1 MWTLTASTIGYP
13 AKGQSIDKCYYIPLG
28 LTYEINT
35 SNKRH
40 ISTSFG
46 DWGAQNPQT
55 LQTQGQVDTLFLLHR
70 HLSYCLLTWLKER
83 ESMCP
88 SVVFSKCVSV
98 TNERALSHESFL
110 LKSLTPVVNNLR
122 DRISTYRHWEYAN
135 IQSIVGPFMADAPW
149 NYFFVSSKFIFCL
162 DIVWKASKRHNVKWL
177 QVVFYLQGD
186 HRLSLY

>member
-1 MWTLTASTIGYP
+1 MKSTPQIRDIFLPVLEIEGPKTLRHCRPRVKWIHSSSFTDTYP
-13 AKGQSIDKCYYIPLG
+13 IVYSHGWKKEKVCVL
-28 LTYEINT
+28 
-35 SNKRH
+35 
-40 ISTSFG
+40 
-46 DWGAQNPQT
+46 
-55 LQTQGQVDTLFLLHR
+55 VLFL
-70 HLSYCLLTWLKER
+70 
-83 ESMCP
+83 
-88 SVVFSKCVSV
+88 VSV
-98 TNERALSHESFL
+98 SVSLMRGLYHMKSFL